1 MQLDAFSEFFSDLH
15 DPRQSAKIAYPLF
28 DILFLTVCAVIG
40 GCEGWEDIE
49 DFGQA
54 HSRWF
59 QDKGLFP
66 NGLPVHDTIARV
78 ISSLDPEQFQLCFLK
93 WMQAVNSSAKG
104 QLIAIDGKVLRSS
117 YNRDDRQSTIHM
129 VSAFASANGMVLGQ
143 VKTDAKSNE
152 ITAIPELLALL
163 DMTGCLISIDAMG
176 CQTDIAAQIVDH
188 GGDYLLA
195 VKGNQETLH
204 RAVREA
210 MAPLAREGSH
220 QATIEQSR
228 GRTELREYHVMP
240 AGEMVKQFP
249 TWKGLNTLGVAIGYR
264 RDSKGNESLE
274 YRYYISSAAL
284 TEEQFAKAVR
294 GHWGIENQLHWVLD
308 VTMKEDAC
316 PIYRGDAAQILAT
329 VRHMALNMLRAEK
342 GKTASIRRKQKIAA
356 MNSDYLEHIDRILS
370 DNSLFQIEK
379 WPHL

>member
-78 ISSLDPEQFQLCFLK
+78 MSSLDPEQFQLCFLK

-163 DMTGCLISIDAMG
+163 DITGCLISIDAMG

-356 MNSDYLEHIDRILS
+356 MNSDYLEQVILAGITAA
-370 DNSLFQIEK
+370 NK
-379 WPHL
+379 N

>member
-240 AGEMVKQFP
+240 AGEMVKQFS
-249 TWKGLNTLGVAIGYR
+249 TWKGLNTLGVVIGYR

-356 MNSDYLEHIDRILS
+356 MNSDYLEQVILAGVTAA
-370 DNSLFQIEK
+370 NK
-379 WPHL
+379 N

>member
-1 MQLDAFSEFFSDLH
+1 MQLDAFSEFFSELH
-15 DPRQSAKIAYPLF
+15 DPRQSAKISYPLF

-54 HSRWF
+54 HNRWF

-78 ISSLDPEQFQLCFLK
+78 MSSLAPEQFQACFLK
-93 WMQAVNSSAKG
+93 WMQAVNSRAKG
-104 QLIAIDGKVLRSS
+104 ELIAIDGKVLRSS

-176 CQTDIAAQIVDH
+176 CQTEIAAQIVDK

-210 MAPLAREGSH
+210 LAPLAREGSH
-220 QATIEQSR
+220 QARIEQSR
-228 GRTELREYHVMP
+228 GRTELREYHVIQ

-264 RDSKGNESLE
+264 RDSKGKESLE

-316 PIYRGDAAQILAT
+316 PIYRGEAAQILAT

-356 MNSDYLEHIDRILS
+356 MNSDYLEQVILAGITAA
-370 DNSLFQIEK
+370 NK
-379 WPHL
+379 N

>member
-1 MQLDAFSEFFSDLH
+1 MQLDAFSEFFSDLN
-15 DPRQSAKIAYPLF
+15 DPRQSAKISYPLF

-54 HSRWF
+54 HNRWF

-78 ISSLDPEQFQLCFLK
+78 MSSLAPEQFQACFLK
-93 WMQAVNSSAKG
+93 WMQAVNSRAKG
-104 QLIAIDGKVLRSS
+104 ELIAIDGKVLRSS

-152 ITAIPELLALL
+152 ITAIPQLLALL

-176 CQTDIAAQIVDH
+176 CQTEIAAQIVEM

-210 MAPLAREGSH
+210 MAPLAREGSY

-240 AGEMVKQFP
+240 AGDMVKQFP

-264 RDSKGNESLE
+264 LDSKGNESLE

-284 TEEQFAKAVR
+284 TEELFAKAVR

-316 PIYRGDAAQILAT
+316 PIYRGEAAQILAT

-342 GKTASIRRKQKIAA
+342 GKSASIRRKQKIAA
-356 MNSDYLEHIDRILS
+356 MNSDYLEQVILAG
-370 DNSLFQIEK
+370 ITAAGEK
-379 WPHL
+379 

>member
-78 ISSLDPEQFQLCFLK
+78 MSSLDPEQFQLCFLK

-356 MNSDYLEHIDRILS
+356 MNSDYLEQVILAGITAA
-370 DNSLFQIEK
+370 NK
-379 WPHL
+379 N

>member
-1 MQLDAFSEFFSDLH
+1 
-15 DPRQSAKIAYPLF
+15 
-28 DILFLTVCAVIG
+28 
-40 GCEGWEDIE
+40 
-49 DFGQA
+49 
-54 HSRWF
+54 
-59 QDKGLFP
+59 
-66 NGLPVHDTIARV
+66 
-78 ISSLDPEQFQLCFLK
+78 
-93 WMQAVNSSAKG
+93 
-104 QLIAIDGKVLRSS
+104 
-117 YNRDDRQSTIHM
+117 M

-176 CQTDIAAQIVDH
+176 CQTEIAAQIVDK

-210 MAPLAREGSH
+210 LAPLAREGSH
-220 QATIEQSR
+220 QARIEQSR

-240 AGEMVKQFP
+240 AGDMVKQFP
-249 TWKGLNTLGVAIGYR
+249 MWKGLSTLGVAIGYR

-284 TEEQFAKAVR
+284 TEEQFAKGVR

-316 PIYRGDAAQILAT
+316 PIHRGDAAQILAT

-342 GKTASIRRKQKIAA
+342 GKSASIRRKQKTAA
-356 MNSDYLEHIDRILS
+356 MNSDYLEQVIVAGITATS
-370 DNSLFQIEK
+370 EK
-379 WPHL
+379 

>member
-15 DPRQSAKIAYPLF
+15 DPRQSAKISYPLF

-59 QDKGLFP
+59 QNKGLFP

-78 ISSLDPEQFQLCFLK
+78 MSSLAPEQFQACFLK
-93 WMQAVNSSAKG
+93 WMQAVNSRAKG
-104 QLIAIDGKVLRSS
+104 ELIAIDGKVLRSS

-129 VSAFASANGMVLGQ
+129 VSAFACANGMVLGQ

-176 CQTDIAAQIVDH
+176 CQTEIAAQIVDK

-210 MAPLAREGSH
+210 MAPLAREGSY

-228 GRTELREYHVMP
+228 GRTELREYHVMS
-240 AGEMVKQFP
+240 AGDMVTQFP

-264 RDSKGNESLE
+264 RDSKGKESLE

-316 PIYRGDAAQILAT
+316 PIYRGEAAQILAT

-342 GKTASIRRKQKIAA
+342 GKSASIRRKQKIVA
-356 MNSDYLEHIDRILS
+356 MNSDYLEQVILAGINAM
-370 DNSLFQIEK
+370 DKN
-379 WPHL
+379 

>member
-78 ISSLDPEQFQLCFLK
+78 MSSLDPEQFQLCFLK

-163 DMTGCLISIDAMG
+163 DITGCLISIDAMG

-356 MNSDYLEHIDRILS
+356 MNSDYLEQVIVAGITAVS
-370 DNSLFQIEK
+370 EK
-379 WPHL
+379 

>member
-1 MQLDAFSEFFSDLH
+1 MQLDAFSEFFSELH

-78 ISSLDPEQFQLCFLK
+78 MSSLAPEQFQACFLK
-93 WMQAVNSSAKG
+93 WMKAVNSRAKG
-104 QLIAIDGKVLRSS
+104 ELIAIDGKVLRSS

-152 ITAIPELLALL
+152 ITAIPELLTLL

-176 CQTDIAAQIVDH
+176 CQVAIAEQIVAQ
-188 GGDYLLA
+188 GGDYVLA
-195 VKGNQETLH
+195 CKDNQ
-204 RAVREA
+204 
-210 MAPLAREGSH
+210 PQLARDIARIFAEPIEEEHLDRCIITMEGH
-220 QATIEQSR
+220 
-228 GRTELREYHVMP
+228 GRSERREYRSCDQVESIVDRARWSQLRSVVRVHSTRTWRV
-240 AGEMVKQFP
+240 AGP
-249 TWKGLNTLGVAIGYR
+249 PP
-264 RDSKGNESLE
+264 RDG
-274 YRYYISSAAL
+274 RSS
-284 TEEQFAKAVR
+284 TSR
-294 GHWGIENQLHWVLD
+294 S
-308 VTMKEDAC
+308 VTC
-316 PIYRGDAAQILAT
+316 
-329 VRHMALNMLRAEK
+329 
-342 GKTASIRRKQKIAA
+342 
-356 MNSDYLEHIDRILS
+356 
-370 DNSLFQIEK
+370 
-379 WPHL
+379 

>member
-78 ISSLDPEQFQLCFLK
+78 MSSLDPEQFQLCFLK

-163 DMTGCLISIDAMG
+163 DITGCLISIDAMG

-342 GKTASIRRKQKIAA
+342 GKSASIRRKQKIAA
-356 MNSDYLEHIDRILS
+356 MNSDYLEQVIVAGITAAS
-370 DNSLFQIEK
+370 EK
-379 WPHL
+379 

>member
-163 DMTGCLISIDAMG
+163 DITGCLISIDAMG

-342 GKTASIRRKQKIAA
+342 GKSASIRRKQKIAA
-356 MNSDYLEHIDRILS
+356 MNSDYLEQVIVAGITAVS
-370 DNSLFQIEK
+370 EK
-379 WPHL
+379 

>member
-15 DPRQSAKIAYPLF
+15 DPRQSAKISYPLF

-78 ISSLDPEQFQLCFLK
+78 VSSLAPEQFQACFLK
-93 WMQAVNSSAKG
+93 WMHAVNSRAKG
-104 QLIAIDGKVLRSS
+104 ELIAIDGKALRSS
-117 YNRDDRQSTIHM
+117 YNRNDRQSTIHM

-176 CQTDIAAQIVDH
+176 CQTEIAAQIVDQ

-220 QATIEQSR
+220 KATIEQSR
-228 GRTELREYHVMP
+228 GRTELREYHVMS
-240 AGEMVKQFP
+240 AGDMVKQFP

-284 TEEQFAKAVR
+284 TEELFAKAVR

-316 PIYRGDAAQILAT
+316 PIYRGEAAQILAT

-342 GKTASIRRKQKIAA
+342 GKSASIRRKQKIAS
-356 MNSDYLEHIDRILS
+356 MNSDYLEQVILAG
-370 DNSLFQIEK
+370 ITAVGEK
-379 WPHL
+379 

>member
-15 DPRQSAKIAYPLF
+15 DPRQSAKISYPLF

-78 ISSLDPEQFQLCFLK
+78 VSSLAPEQFQSCFLK
-93 WMQAVNSSAKG
+93 WMQAVNSRAKG
-104 QLIAIDGKVLRSS
+104 ELIAIDGKVLRSS

-176 CQTDIAAQIVDH
+176 CQTEIAAQIVNK
-188 GGDYLLA
+188 GGDYLLS

-210 MAPLAREGSH
+210 MAPLAQEGSH

-240 AGEMVKQFP
+240 AGDMVKQFP

-316 PIYRGDAAQILAT
+316 PIYRGEAAQILAT

-342 GKTASIRRKQKIAA
+342 GKCASIRRKQKIAA
-356 MNSDYLEHIDRILS
+356 MNSDYLEQVMLAGITAAG
-370 DNSLFQIEK
+370 EK
-379 WPHL
+379 

>member
-15 DPRQSAKIAYPLF
+15 DPRQSAKISYPLF

-78 ISSLDPEQFQLCFLK
+78 VSSLAPEQFQACFLK
-93 WMQAVNSSAKG
+93 WMHAVNSRAKG
-104 QLIAIDGKVLRSS
+104 ELIAIDGKVLRSS

-163 DMTGCLISIDAMG
+163 DMAGCLISIDAMG
-176 CQTDIAAQIVDH
+176 CQTEIAAQIVDQ

-220 QATIEQSR
+220 KATIEQSR
-228 GRTELREYHVMP
+228 GRTELREYHVMS
-240 AGEMVKQFP
+240 AGDMVKQFP

-284 TEEQFAKAVR
+284 TEELFAKAVR

-316 PIYRGDAAQILAT
+316 PIYRGEAAQILAT

-342 GKTASIRRKQKIAA
+342 GKSASIRRKQKIAA
-356 MNSDYLEHIDRILS
+356 MNSDYLEQVILAG
-370 DNSLFQIEK
+370 ITAAGEK
-379 WPHL
+379 

>member
-210 MAPLAREGSH
+210 IAPLAREGSH

-356 MNSDYLEHIDRILS
+356 MNSDYLEQVILAGITAA
-370 DNSLFQIEK
+370 NK
-379 WPHL
+379 N

>member
-15 DPRQSAKIAYPLF
+15 DPRQSAKISYPLF

-54 HSRWF
+54 HNRWF

-78 ISSLDPEQFQLCFLK
+78 MSSLAPEQFQACFLK
-93 WMQAVNSSAKG
+93 WMQAVNSRAKG
-104 QLIAIDGKVLRSS
+104 ELIAIDGKVLRSS

-129 VSAFASANGMVLGQ
+129 VSAFACANGMVLGQ

-176 CQTDIAAQIVDH
+176 CQTEIAAQIVDK

-210 MAPLAREGSH
+210 MAPLAREGSY

-228 GRTELREYHVMP
+228 GRTELREYHVMS
-240 AGEMVKQFP
+240 AGDMVTQFP

-264 RDSKGNESLE
+264 RDSKGKESLE

-316 PIYRGDAAQILAT
+316 PIYRGEAAQILAT

-356 MNSDYLEHIDRILS
+356 MNSDYLEQVILAGITAA
-370 DNSLFQIEK
+370 NK
-379 WPHL
+379 N

>member
-1 MQLDAFSEFFSDLH
+1 LLQ
-15 DPRQSAKIAYPLF
+15 
-28 DILFLTVCAVIG
+28 
-40 GCEGWEDIE
+40 
-49 DFGQA
+49 
-54 HSRWF
+54 
-59 QDKGLFP
+59 
-66 NGLPVHDTIARV
+66 TI
-78 ISSLDPEQFQLCFLK
+78 FQLRN
-93 WMQAVNSSAKG
+93 AVKELVNKLVSLFESERRLLRLRIVFVHEPYHEAARGSLNRQKG
-104 QLIAIDGKVLRSS
+104 IMGRSS
-117 YNRDDRQSTIHM
+117 H
-129 VSAFASANGMVLGQ
+129 LGSQ
-143 VKTDAKSNE
+143 YH
-152 ITAIPELLALL
+152 LAEQL
-163 DMTGCLISIDAMG
+163 
-176 CQTDIAAQIVDH
+176 QIVDH

-356 MNSDYLEHIDRILS
+356 MNSDYLEQVILAGITAA
-370 DNSLFQIEK
+370 NK
-379 WPHL
+379 N

>member
-329 VRHMALNMLRAEK
+329 VRHMALKMLRAEK
-342 GKTASIRRKQKIAA
+342 GKIASIRRKQKIAA
-356 MNSDYLEHIDRILS
+356 MNSDYLEQVILAGITAA
-370 DNSLFQIEK
+370 NK
-379 WPHL
+379 N

>member
-163 DMTGCLISIDAMG
+163 DITGCLISIDAMG
-176 CQTDIAAQIVDH
+176 CQTEIAAQIVDK

-210 MAPLAREGSH
+210 LAPLAREGSH
-220 QATIEQSR
+220 QARIEQSR

-308 VTMKEDAC
+308 VTMKEDTC

-356 MNSDYLEHIDRILS
+356 MNSDYLEQVILAGITAA
-370 DNSLFQIEK
+370 NK
-379 WPHL
+379 N

>member
-1 MQLDAFSEFFSDLH
+1 MQLDAFSEFFSDLN

-78 ISSLDPEQFQLCFLK
+78 ISSLDPEQFQSCFLK
-93 WMQAVNSSAKG
+93 WMKAVSTRTKG
-104 QLIAIDGKVLRSS
+104 ELIAIDGKVLRSS

-163 DMTGCLISIDAMG
+163 DITGCLISIDAMG
-176 CQTDIAAQIVDH
+176 CQTEISAKIVDK

-220 QATIEQSR
+220 QARIEQSR

-240 AGEMVKQFP
+240 AGEIAKQFP

-264 RDSKGNESLE
+264 RDSKGKESLE
-274 YRYYISSAAL
+274 YRYYISSAVL
-284 TEEQFAKAVR
+284 TEEQFATAVR

-342 GKTASIRRKQKIAA
+342 GKAASIRRKQKIAA
-356 MNSDYLEHIDRILS
+356 MNSDYLEQVILAGINAM
-370 DNSLFQIEK
+370 DKN
-379 WPHL
+379 

>member
-15 DPRQSAKIAYPLF
+15 DPRQSAKISYPLF

-78 ISSLDPEQFQLCFLK
+78 VSSLAPEQFQACFLK
-93 WMQAVNSSAKG
+93 WMQAVNSRAKG
-104 QLIAIDGKVLRSS
+104 ELIAIDGKVLRSS

-176 CQTDIAAQIVDH
+176 CQTEIAAQIVDQ

-220 QATIEQSR
+220 KATIEQSR
-228 GRTELREYHVMP
+228 GRTELREYHVMS
-240 AGEMVKQFP
+240 AGDMVKRFP

-274 YRYYISSAAL
+274 YRYYISSVAL

-316 PIYRGDAAQILAT
+316 PIYRGEAAQILAT

-342 GKTASIRRKQKIAA
+342 GKSASIRRKQKIAA
-356 MNSDYLEHIDRILS
+356 MNSDYLEQVILAG
-370 DNSLFQIEK
+370 ITAAGEK
-379 WPHL
+379 

>member
-1 MQLDAFSEFFSDLH
+1 MQLNAFSEFFSDLH
-15 DPRQSAKIAYPLF
+15 DSRQSAKIAYPLF

-78 ISSLDPEQFQLCFLK
+78 ISSLDPEQFQSCFLK

-117 YNRDDRQSTIHM
+117 YNREDRQSTIHM

-176 CQTDIAAQIVDH
+176 CQTEIAAKIVDRD
-188 GGDYLLA
+188 GDYLLA

-210 MAPLAREGSH
+210 LSPLAQKGSH
-220 QATIEQSR
+220 KATIEQSR

-240 AGEMVKQFP
+240 AGEMAKQFP

-284 TEEQFAKAVR
+284 TEEQFATAVR

-356 MNSDYLEHIDRILS
+356 MNSDYLEQVILAGIKAMGE
-370 DNSLFQIEK
+370 N
-379 WPHL
+379 